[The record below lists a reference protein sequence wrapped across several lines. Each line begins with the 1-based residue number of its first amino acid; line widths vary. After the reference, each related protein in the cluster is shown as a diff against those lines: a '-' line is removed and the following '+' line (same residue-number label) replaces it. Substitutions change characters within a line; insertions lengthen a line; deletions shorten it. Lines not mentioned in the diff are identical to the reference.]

1 LAKASLFAAFLES
14 QNQKIGNK
22 QVGDSDLAP
31 TKISKNSLAQW
42 RVFWYRDRC
51 RSLGRNGWDF
61 GLRFPTA
68 VARNFLSSFSVREK
82 TGTSEQWGYLFSW
95 LQLSDPDC
103 QATGF

>member
-42 RVFWYRDRC
+42 RVF
-51 RSLGRNGWDF
+51 
-61 GLRFPTA
+61 
-68 VARNFLSSFSVREK
+68 
-82 TGTSEQWGYLFSW
+82 
-95 LQLSDPDC
+95 
-103 QATGF
+103 